1 MPRQLG
7 FARSRFPTSFE
18 TDPFGKL
25 AVEPRTSSEV
35 IVGGGEFKHGRTS
48 ALGSARVGANTMAPG
63 IRGAPSGNGA
73 ITTDVPSRLDRLP
86 WTRFH
91 VRIVIALGI
100 TWILDGL
107 EVTIVGAIGPVLQNA
122 ATLRF
127 SSADIG
133 AVASFYVVGAVA
145 GALIFAWVTDRLGRR
160 WVFFAT
166 LAIYVSGVLLT
177 AMSWNFWSF
186 ALFRAVTG
194 LGIGGEYAAVNSA
207 IDELMP
213 AKYRGR
219 VDIIVNGSF
228 WLGAAAGAAATPV
241 LLDPS
246 LLPVDVGWRLGFAIG
261 GVLGLSILLLRRH
274 VPESPRWLVTH
285 GRLDEAERTLAAVE
299 REVAAEAGVR
309 LKDPEKGITIH
320 PRGSFPLRD
329 VLTSMFGEHRA
340 RSGLALVLMISQAFL
355 YNSVF
360 FTYGLILNSF
370 YGVPEQRVGL
380 YVLPLALGNY
390 CGPLALGALFD
401 TVGRR
406 TMIAGTFGVSG
417 LLLFATA
424 ALFSMG
430 VLNALTQTISWVLIF
445 FFASAAASSAYLTAS
460 EIFPLESRALAI
472 ALFYAAG
479 TAIGGSLSP
488 LLFGWLI
495 ETGRAVNV
503 SLGYAIAAA
512 LLIAAAWTEWRLGI
526 DAEGASLE
534 SIVPPLSRTP
544 AAGRA

>member
-1 MPRQLG
+1 M
-7 FARSRFPTSFE
+7 
-18 TDPFGKL
+18 
-25 AVEPRTSSEV
+25 
-35 IVGGGEFKHGRTS
+35 
-48 ALGSARVGANTMAPG
+48 ANTEFRQDRASAGQPALAG
-63 IRGAPSGNGA
+63 VATGDRATAGDAGA
-73 ITTDVPSRLDRLP
+73 ITTDVPARLDRLP

-91 VRIVIALGI
+91 ARIVLALGV

-107 EVTIVGAIGPVLQNA
+107 EVTIVGAIGPVLQNT

-127 SSADIG
+127 SSADVG

-145 GALIFAWVTDRLGRR
+145 GALIFAWLTDRLGRR

-166 LAIYVSGVLLT
+166 LAIYISGVLLT

-186 ALFRAVTG
+186 ALFRVITG

-213 AKYRGR
+213 SKYRGR
-219 VDIIVNGSF
+219 IDIMVNGSF

-241 LLDPS
+241 LLDPNV
-246 LLPVDVGWRLGFAIG
+246 LPLDLGWRLGFAIG

-285 GRLDEAERTLAAVE
+285 GRLDEAERTLTAVE
-299 REVAAEAGVR
+299 REVAGEAGTS
-309 LKDPEKGITIH
+309 LKEPEKGVTIH
-320 PRGSFPLRD
+320 PRASFPLRD
-329 VLTSMFGEHRA
+329 ILAAMLGEHRA
-340 RSGLALVLMISQAFL
+340 RSGLALMLMIAQAFL

-370 YGVPEQRVGL
+370 YGVPERHVGL

-406 TMIAGTFGVSG
+406 TMIAGTFAVSG

-424 ALFSMG
+424 VLFSMG
-430 VLNALTQTISWVLIF
+430 ALSALTQTIAWVLIF

-495 ETGRAVNV
+495 ETGRPLDV

-512 LLIAAAWTEWRLGI
+512 LLVAAAWTEWRFGI

-534 SIVPPLSRTP
+534 SIAPPLSRTP
-544 AAGRA
+544 AAGQR